1 MMSTQV
7 HTVEIPLRYRDLNL
21 AAHID
26 NVEALR
32 LTDEA
37 RLEFLRFAHLELA
50 GGSQRGLLATVPAGV
65 SELVVGIT
73 ADFRAEMMFDAYQP
87 YLVSMWVSRVG
98 GSSFELSA
106 QMRVAPDREPALLSR
121 TSLVLR
127 DESSGEVWKLDERT
141 REVLHQFLD
150 APLALHPRD

>member
-1 MMSTQV
+1 MMSPQV

-21 AAHID
+21 ALHID

-50 GGSQRGLLATVPAGV
+50 GGTQRGLLGTLPEGV
-65 SELVVGIT
+65 SELVAGLTV
-73 ADFRAEMMFDAYQP
+73 DFRSEMMFDAYQP

-98 GSSFELSA
+98 GSSFELST
-106 QMRVAPDREPALLSR
+106 QMRVAPDREPALVSR
-121 TSLVLR
+121 ASLVLR
-127 DESSGEVWKLDERT
+127 DENSGQVWPIDEAT
-141 REVLHQFLD
+141 RSVLHQFLGE
-150 APLALHPRD
+150 PVALHPRG